1 MARAMQQNHHVHA
14 GPQQQD
20 HNAHEAMHQHKHRY
34 GKDKDTLLQRMR
46 KIEGQSRGIQRMIEE
61 DRYCPEIMAQ
71 IASVHEALRSVARE
85 LMRNH
90 LRHCVAHAIRSGG
103 AQAEASY
110 DELVELFYATAR

>member
-1 MARAMQQNHHVHA
+1 MESGESGARCGCEAEDA
-14 GPQQQD
+14 GTGRPAVGVD
-20 HNAHEAMHQHKHRY
+20 PPI
-34 GKDKDTLLQRMR
+34 KDRNQKRLRR
-46 KIEGQSRGIQRMIEE
+46 IEGQVRGLQRMIEE

-90 LRHCVAHAIRSGG
+90 VRHCVAHAIRSGG